1 MSYYRY
7 EHNPYGSINNYK
19 STFFYLPIKIRTCA
33 VVYIITIAFHAK
45 KTTFI
50 TPFIFE
56 LIKRLQKVRLTIYS
70 LQVLNDLPLLR
81 NTLSKLGA
89 LLNLWA

>member
-1 MSYYRY
+1 
-7 EHNPYGSINNYK
+7 
-19 STFFYLPIKIRTCA
+19 
-33 VVYIITIAFHAK
+33 
-45 KTTFI
+45 
-50 TPFIFE
+50 
-56 LIKRLQKVRLTIYS
+56 VRLTIYS